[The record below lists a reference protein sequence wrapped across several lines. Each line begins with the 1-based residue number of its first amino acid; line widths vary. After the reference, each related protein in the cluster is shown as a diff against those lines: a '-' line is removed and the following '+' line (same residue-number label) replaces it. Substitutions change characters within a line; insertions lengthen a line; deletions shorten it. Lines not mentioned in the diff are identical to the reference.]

1 MVHHKY
7 QYLYLKKISLKKITN
22 SEMYI
27 YNHDHMVIF
36 YHMVHY
42 MDHDYMVQ
50 NINEYIEDVYIY
62 KHMAKYKVLF

>member
-1 MVHHKY
+1 M
-7 QYLYLKKISLKKITN
+7 ST
-22 SEMYI
+22 

-50 NINEYIEDVYIY
+50 NIDECIANVYIY
-62 KHMAKYKVLF
+62 KHMAKYKNEDI